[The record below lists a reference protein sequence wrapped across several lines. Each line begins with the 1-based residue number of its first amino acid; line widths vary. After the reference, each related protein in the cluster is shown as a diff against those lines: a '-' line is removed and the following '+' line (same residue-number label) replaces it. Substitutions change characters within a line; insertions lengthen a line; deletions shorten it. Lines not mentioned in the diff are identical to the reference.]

1 MALTYSTPQLP
12 WGGKGLS
19 WRLFSTSFKL
29 RALKIKLEAKQNS
42 GHSFLPQWSILFSLE
57 VSTCLPTYLFSPIR
71 WKWYLSCLGAY
82 CVYQCGYFSDLSTGD
97 EFSPSLMSSLAMLN
111 EEKENLLLIARDT
124 QAAVKPLLFTALN
137 KICLWIT
144 HTEHC
149 VLLKMLEINIPE
161 INIKHYDVGIPF
173 AIIKQLKIAIC
184 LTSAVNTCISYY

>member
-1 MALTYSTPQLP
+1 MAIIFNFIQAQGSKDKTWSKTKLWPQ
-12 WGGKGLS
+12 
-19 WRLFSTSFKL
+19 FSTTVKY
-29 RALKIKLEAKQNS
+29 
-42 GHSFLPQWSILFSLE
+42 SLLLGGLY
-57 VSTCLPTYLFSPIR
+57 LPTYLFSPIR

-97 EFSPSLMSSLAMLN
+97 EFSPSLMSSLGMLN